1 MIVSGITVVSVLVSA
16 YETGVG
22 NTLLTALVHDV
33 YERYFSISITTAYA
47 PPLRTTLLYDLV
59 CIPIIAVSSLISFL
73 AIVGPRMQVLV
84 LHPIINTYSLLFKG
98 LLPF

>member
-16 YETGVG
+16 YETGVD
-22 NTLLTALVHDV
+22 NTLLTASVHSV
-33 YERYFSISITTAYA
+33 YESLLSNSITTAYA

-59 CIPIIAVSSLISFL
+59 CIPIIAVSLLISLL

-84 LHPIINTYSLLFKG
+84 LHPIINTSSLLYKG
-98 LLPF
+98 LFPF